1 MTSITILK
9 VKSYVIFITKR
20 TQVKLV
26 QDWAKRIGAEVV
38 PTYTPAVTHVIVQ
51 VDTENCAQRT
61 LKFLYGVAAGKW
73 IVGIDWVHSSMR
85 ENCIV
90 DEELFEALDMEGES
104 GPCRSR
110 TRSRSSKL
118 FQSFEFCCQE
128 PFTDVTAVQ
137 LRELLEM
144 CGALTCPTPSQIKK
158 NRRHALIVVQTD
170 DANEADIQKR
180 AASWF
185 DKYQVLSVSRE
196 WVLDCLAAYKLVPIR
211 SHLVGKHSESF
222 LRMLRFDEQIIA

>member
-1 MTSITILK
+1 M
-9 VKSYVIFITKR
+9 
-20 TQVKLV
+20 KLV
-26 QDWAKRIGAEVV
+26 QDWAKKIGADVV

-51 VDTENCAQRT
+51 VDNDNCAQRT

-73 IVGIDWVHSSMR
+73 IVSIDWVHSSMR
-85 ENCIV
+85 ENCVV

-110 TRSRSSKL
+110 MRSKSSKL
-118 FQSFEFCCQE
+118 FQSFEFCCLE

-144 CGALTCPTPSQIKK
+144 SGATCAATPGQMKK

-170 DANEADIQKR
+170 DTSEADVQKR
-180 AASWF
+180 AAWSF

-196 WVLDCLAAYKLVPIR
+196 WVLDCLAAYKLMPVR
-211 SHLVGKHSESF
+211 AHLIGKHSESF
-222 LRMLRFDEQIIA
+222 LRMLRFDEQIVA